1 MVFWAPYP
9 WYIEPHTLGT
19 SNPLVYEFCKW
30 SQQVDIAGGKD
41 DKTKYCESQNAVHL
55 EQAKTSIEI
64 RGTYLFYVANSVSQV
79 NVKVS

>member
-1 MVFWAPYP
+1 MDMGVCQSTMQLILTRA
-9 WYIEPHTLGT
+9 TLMLT
-19 SNPLVYEFCKW
+19 KAL
-30 SQQVDIAGGKD
+30 AGGKD
-41 DKTKYCESQNAVHL
+41 DKTKYCESQNAVYL